1 MEVAMRKAVQFV
13 ALAVALATLAPLSG
27 AAQAKIR
34 IAIWEFDN
42 NSERS
47 FWFSDRLGPAA
58 RNQIDTAFS
67 DNPTLT
73 EKFTIVERSAMAL
86 IMKEQ
91 GLALSG
97 ALDPQSAAKVGKLL
111 GVKYIV
117 TGGIDKFAINRTSG
131 AVGRLGI
138 GGTLV
143 QAEATINVRFIDTTT
158 GERVVSV
165 SADADIKKGG
175 GFVRGTSL
183 SRDAEWGLASEAV
196 EKATKDLVDRLLA
209 PATLARIGPGTGPAS
224 GLEGKIAKIDGQRAW
239 LTIGASSGVKVGDKF
254 AVFNVGDAVID
265 PDTGQSLGAEEK
277 EIGTGAVTDV
287 QERFAVITFTG
298 TAKVRDVVRKRP

>member
-1 MEVAMRKAVQFV
+1 MRKAVQFV
-13 ALAVALATLAPLSG
+13 ALAVALAALAPLSG

-42 NSERS
+42 NTERS
-47 FWFSDRLGPAA
+47 FWFSDQLGPAA

-67 DNPTLT
+67 NNPTLT
-73 EKFTIVERSAMAL
+73 SKFTIVERAAL
-86 IMKEQ
+86 ELVMKEQ
-91 GLALSG
+91 GLSTSG

-117 TGGIDKFAINRTSG
+117 TGGIDKFAINKTG
-131 AVGRLGI
+131 ATVGRLGI
-138 GGTLV
+138 GGSLV

-158 GERVVSV
+158 AERVVSV
-165 SADADIKKGG
+165 SADSEIKKGS
-175 GFVRGTSL
+175 GFLRGTSL

-196 EKATKDLVDRLLA
+196 EKAAQGLVERLVM
-209 PATLARIGPGTGPAS
+209 PDTLARVGPGPGPAS
-224 GLEGKIAKIDGQRAW
+224 GLEGKIAKIDGNRAW
-239 LTIGASSGVKVGDKF
+239 LTIGSSSGVKVGDTF

-265 PDTGQSLGAEEK
+265 PDTGQSLGVDEK
-277 EIGTGAVTDV
+277 EIGAGTVSEV

>member
-1 MEVAMRKAVQFV
+1 MTI
-13 ALAVALATLAPLSG
+13 ALATLAPLSG

-42 NSERS
+42 NTERS
-47 FWFSDRLGPAA
+47 FWFSDQLGPAA

-67 DNPTLT
+67 NDPTLT
-73 EKFTIVERSAMAL
+73 AKFTVVERSALAL
-86 IMKEQ
+86 VMKEQ
-91 GLALSG
+91 GLATSG
-97 ALDPQSAAKVGKLL
+97 ALDPQSAAKIGKLL

-117 TGGIDKFAINRTSG
+117 TGGIDKFAINKTGGS
-131 AVGRLGI
+131 VGRLGI
-138 GGTLV
+138 GATLV

-158 GERVVSV
+158 AERVVSLA
-165 SADADIKKGG
+165 ADSEIKKGG
-175 GFVRGTSL
+175 GFLRGTSL

-196 EKATKDLVDRLLA
+196 EKAAKDVVARLLA

-239 LTIGASSGVKVGDKF
+239 LTIGSSSGVKVGDKF

-265 PDTGQSLGAEEK
+265 PDTGQTLGVDEK
-277 EIGTGAVTDV
+277 EIGAGAVTEV

-298 TAKVRDVVRKRP
+298 AAKVRDVVRKRP

>member
-1 MEVAMRKAVQFV
+1 MPKVIRCL
-13 ALAVALATLAPLSG
+13 ALALALATLVPLSS

-34 IAIWEFDN
+34 IAIWEFAN

-47 FWFSDRLGPAA
+47 FWFHDQLGAAA

-67 DNPTLT
+67 NNPTLDA
-73 EKFTIVERSAMAL
+73 KFTIVERAAL
-86 IMKEQ
+86 DLVMKEQ
-91 GLALSG
+91 GLG
-97 ALDPQSAAKVGKLL
+97 AGGLLDPQSAAKVGKIL

-131 AVGRLGI
+131 AVGRLGV

-158 GERVVSV
+158 AERIVSV
-165 SADADIKKGG
+165 SADAEIKKGG
-175 GFVRGTSL
+175 GFFRGTSL

-196 EKATKDLVDRLLA
+196 EKAAEELVERLLM

-254 AVFNVGDAVID
+254 AVFSVGDAVID
-265 PDTGQSLGAEEK
+265 PDTGQSLGADEK
-277 EIGTGAVTDV
+277 EIGAGAVTDV
-287 QERFAVITFTG
+287 QDRFAVISFTG
-298 TAKVRDVVRKRP
+298 AAKVRDVVRKRP